1 MSFYI
6 IYVNIYIQYNIY
18 IQIHITTI
26 PTNNIIVKNLMKI
39 LK

>member
-6 IYVNIYIQYNIY
+6 IYVNIC